1 MRQNFNL
8 LPDNELEV
16 RLSSSRTVLIKPIAG
31 KPVLIFQNSVMEQ
44 TELEVHLP
52 RTASDP
58 ITLVSDELI
67 GEVKTSW

>member
-8 LPDNELEV
+8 LPNNELEV
-16 RLSSSRTVLIKPIAG
+16 RLSSSRTVLIKHIDG

-52 RTASDP
+52 RTAYET

>member
-16 RLSSSRTVLIKPIAG
+16 RLSSSRTVLIKHIDG
-31 KPVLIFQNSVMEQ
+31 NPVLVFQNTVMEQ
-44 TELEVHLP
+44 EELQVRLP
-52 RTASDP
+52 RTAYEP